1 MVYIPLQI
9 KLGTDS
15 LIGRLMLMSYIEHYP
30 GPAAEDEFF
39 FRKVRGEYKDIL
51 DLRIRPPALKKSNT
65 CIAGLLVETK
75 HFEDGTVWYTL
86 SHILPL

>member
-15 LIGRLMLMSYIEHYP
+15 LIGRPMLMSYIEHYP

-39 FRKVRGEYKDIL
+39 SGKFVENIMIFL
-51 DLRIRPPALKKSNT
+51 IRIRPPALKKSNT